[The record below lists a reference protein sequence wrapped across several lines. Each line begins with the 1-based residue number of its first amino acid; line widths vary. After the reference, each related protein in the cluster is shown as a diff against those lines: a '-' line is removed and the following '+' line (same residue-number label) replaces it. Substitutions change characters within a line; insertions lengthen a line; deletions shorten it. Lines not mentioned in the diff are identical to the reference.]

1 MSLIFPGESAEYRRR
16 VTGCWSRR
24 SSCVARWRRWP
35 PRGRAAARRRLRG
48 LRLPGQG
55 RGRQPRRRADV
66 GAVRACQ
73 GLAGDL
79 QLHVPA
85 GLRGDRPG
93 PRAGD
98 GAPAT
103 RGGPLPV
110 LRGTSRSARRRRG
123 TRQSADQLRSGG
135 ENAVVAAP
143 HLGRGA
149 RLAEAGGSSSAAN
162 TYNRDYFGEAADG
175 SQFPMLNVFH
185 RDGGTIRH
193 FWGAE
198 LTFAPAD
205 PGQDHR
211 SVGTLEPLEPVR
223 PHARGRPDWDERLS
237 C

>member
-1 MSLIFPGESAEYRRR
+1 M
-16 VTGCWSRR
+16 TGCWSGR

-35 PRGRAAARRRLRG
+35 PRGASCRPAASSEDYVFQ
-48 LRLPGQG
+48 GQG

-66 GAVRACQ
+66 GAVRACKDSLVIYNFMFPRAY
-73 GLAGDL
+73 G
-79 QLHVPA
+79 
-85 GLRGDRPG
+85 GDRPG
-93 PRAGD
+93 PTSGR
-98 GAPAT
+98 
-103 RGGPLPV
+103 RRSCHSRRPLPV

-135 ENAVVAAP
+135 EDAVVAAP

-149 RLAEAGGSSSAAN
+149 RLAEAAALSSAAN